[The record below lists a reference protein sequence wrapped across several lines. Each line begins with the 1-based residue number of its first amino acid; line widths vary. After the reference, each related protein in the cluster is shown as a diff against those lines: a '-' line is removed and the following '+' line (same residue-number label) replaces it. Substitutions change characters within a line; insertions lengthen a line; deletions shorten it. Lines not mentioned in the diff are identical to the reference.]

1 MKCQKDANG
10 TFSVPSHGSQTD
22 LMEALHTAYLFG
34 NLHND
39 QGQPCT
45 FKEIVNHACRRLF
58 AHPVPSNPT
67 ALASRGRYRKGVKRQ
82 SFFDRYCLLQSH
94 GKGCRPLLQLV
105 SKAPERHSTSLILLP
120 QRQGNETARSPMM
133 ESGRSVFLLTFT
145 SLTEEHECK
154 KEHVHLQAEYA

>member
-1 MKCQKDANG
+1 MYYTEKDKKDGRDGDVQTMRKHKREESLQMLISEVSELLNQ
-10 TFSVPSHGSQTD
+10 TENEQLVWHGSQTD

-45 FKEIVNHACRRLF
+45 FKEIVNHACRLF

-105 SKAPERHSTSLILLP
+105 SKAP
-120 QRQGNETARSPMM
+120 
-133 ESGRSVFLLTFT
+133 
-145 SLTEEHECK
+145 
-154 KEHVHLQAEYA
+154 